1 MLFLFHLEHQ
11 GLQLV
16 VIKEQPGQ
24 PRCSPH
30 EAGGNSG
37 QFIVGQIQGLQPAV
51 NYVSISEEGEKITCW
66 LVR

>member
-37 QFIVGQIQGLQPAV
+37 QFIVGQIQRLQPGV
-51 NYVSISEEGEKITCW
+51 NYVSI
-66 LVR
+66 

>member
-24 PRCSPH
+24 PRCPPR
-30 EAGGNSG
+30 EAGGDSG
-37 QFIVGQIQGLQPAV
+37 QFVVGQIQGLQSAV
-51 NYVSISEEGEKITCW
+51 TNILIYFPDW
-66 LVR
+66 